1 MVAGSM
7 PRIPGSQSR
16 ALMQEKEK
24 LAIELHE
31 RGLTFR
37 QISVQLNCSK
47 QFVRRVIAQHQSR
60 RGQATEGT
68 QPASWNGEERRRSRE
83 RRIGNDR
90 RSMTRGPWDRRSGL
104 DRRGHPYYQPPIR
117 PP

>member
-1 MVAGSM
+1 M

-60 RGQATEGT
+60 RGEATEGAE
-68 QPASWNGEERRRSRE
+68 PATWNGVERRRSRE
-83 RRIGNDR
+83 RRSGKDR
-90 RSMTRGPWDRRSGL
+90 RSMTRDPWDRRSGL
-104 DRRGHPYYQPPIR
+104 DRRGHPFYQPPTR
-117 PP
+117 QP

>member
-1 MVAGSM
+1 M

-16 ALMQEKEK
+16 AVMQQKEK

-47 QFVRRVIAQHQSR
+47 QFVRRVITQHRQKQEEEQAKDDAQ
-60 RGQATEGT
+60 
-68 QPASWNGEERRRSRE
+68 
-83 RRIGNDR
+83 
-90 RSMTRGPWDRRSGL
+90 L
-104 DRRGHPYYQPPIR
+104 
-117 PP
+117 